1 MRLRLAIL
9 MIVAGGYALSAQSF
23 MRVMAYNVENL
34 FDTKPDRGKE
44 DAEFLP
50 DSKRCWTVERY
61 WQKLN
66 QLAKVIAAVGETAP
80 PGLVA
85 LCEVENDSVMFE
97 LTRRSVLRLSEY
109 QYVMTDSP
117 DRRGVDVALLWQ
129 PRQFRMLAS
138 HAIRIPSAEYGFK
151 PTRDIL
157 YAKGEVFSGDTL
169 HVLVCHLPS
178 RAGGAP
184 SSAAHRRLAFSV
196 LREAVDSLLSID
208 TCSRILVAGDMNSMP
223 GEDMLRN
230 TLGVSYRADKK
241 SCGPRCVLHAL
252 TTRKTRGRN
261 GAAGTYRYQGEWNCL
276 DHLLVS
282 HALWEGNGR
291 VGLDSA
297 QAVIADFHFLLE
309 PDVTHGGVKPFRTY
323 RGILYHGGYSD
334 HLPVYADIWM
344 KRE

>member
-1 MRLRLAIL
+1 MRVRLAIL
-9 MIVAGGYALSAQSF
+9 MFVAGACTLPAQSF

-50 DSKRCWTVERY
+50 DSEHRWTTWRY

-66 QLAKVIAAVGETAP
+66 QLAKVIAAVGETSP

-85 LCEVENDSVMFE
+85 LCEVENDSVMFD
-97 LTRRSVLRLSEY
+97 LTHRSALRRLEY

-129 PRQFRMLAS
+129 PGLFRMLAS
-138 HAIRIPSAEYGFK
+138 YAIRIPSVEHGFK

-208 TCSRILVAGDMNSMP
+208 TCSHILVAGDMNSMP
-223 GEDMLRN
+223 EEEMLRN

-297 QAVIADFHFLLE
+297 QAVIADFPFLLE

-323 RGILYHGGYSD
+323 LGTIYHGGYSD
-334 HLPVYADIWM
+334 HLPVYIDIWM
-344 KRE
+344 KGE